1 MKSFAAMRIQAGALR
16 IEQRRVVLETTVL
29 PLNYAPMC
37 LTDKNRKRLTVSALP
52 IELRGHGD
60 HGKTRTCNLSRD
72 MRSIRLLQC
81 GQVHR
86 AGLEPADTR
95 FLAEQVFQFHHLHTR
110 YSRRDSNSHLSELKS
125 DASANWATRAYN
137 GDESDNGVHTQLL
150 YHLSY
155 PPMWE
160 SC

>member
-1 MKSFAAMRIQAGALR
+1 MRIQAGALR

-37 LTDKNRKRLTVSALP
+37 LTDKSRKRLTVSALP
-52 IELRGHGD
+52 IELRGHE
-60 HGKTRTCNLSRD
+60 TTARLELATSRGN

-81 GQVHR
+81 GQVR
-86 AGLEPADTR
+86 GAGLEPAPPCGTGSLVQR
-95 FLAEQVFQFHHLHTR
+95 VFQFHHSRTR